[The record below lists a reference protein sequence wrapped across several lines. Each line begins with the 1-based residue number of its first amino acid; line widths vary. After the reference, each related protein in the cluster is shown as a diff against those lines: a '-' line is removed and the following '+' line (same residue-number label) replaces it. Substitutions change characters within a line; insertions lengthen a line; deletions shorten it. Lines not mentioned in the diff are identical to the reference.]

1 MLRPPN
7 RSARRCVG
15 RRHDAA
21 ADCATTSS
29 GGHIRRP
36 NFLGITGRGAIS
48 SFGRRLCELVLGDV
62 SDGVGAGG
70 GDSVRPPGG
79 GGCCSIALLPQPLD
93 HVLLQADM
101 TAVAPGPLESDLARE
116 LAMAADVE
124 STGGAT
130 VFRFSD
136 ASMRRALDAG
146 RSAADL
152 HTMLATRSR
161 TPVPQPLSYLI
172 DDVAR
177 RHGRIRIG
185 IAGAYLRCDD
195 EAVLN
200 EVLADRRVESL
211 RLRRL
216 SPSVVV
222 SPLAPERVAERL
234 REVGYAPAAESSGRR
249 VVAAS
254 ARCSVAR
261 RRDQG
266 RFAAVPNLPRRRH
279 RSSASRCKAIRGG
292 DRAVTRCAGSVLGG
306 SASDVLPHS
315 ASSETLAVLQDAV
328 RSGRAVWIGYLNAQ
342 GQASN
347 RIIEPQRLA
356 GGYLTAFDY
365 RRDEPRT
372 FAVHR
377 ITGVAELT
385 MARSMHR
392 RRRHAR
398 APGTMAQ

>member
-1 MLRPPN
+1 
-7 RSARRCVG
+7 
-15 RRHDAA
+15 
-21 ADCATTSS
+21 
-29 GGHIRRP
+29 
-36 NFLGITGRGAIS
+36 
-48 SFGRRLCELVLGDV
+48 
-62 SDGVGAGG
+62 
-70 GDSVRPPGG
+70 
-79 GGCCSIALLPQPLD
+79 
-93 HVLLQADM
+93 LQADM

-130 VFRFSD
+130 VFRFS
-136 ASMRRALDAG
+136 ASSVRRALDAG

-185 IAGAYLRCDD
+185 VAGAYLRCDD
-195 EAVLN
+195 EAVMS
-200 EVLADRRVESL
+200 EMLADRRIESL

-216 SPSVVV
+216 SPTVVV

-234 REVGYAPAAESSGRR
+234 RELGYAPAAETPDGSLLLRR
-249 VVAAS
+249 PDSRRAPARPRTTRRRPELAAPAAS
-254 ARCSVAR
+254 VI
-261 RRDQG
+261 G
-266 RFAAVPNLPRRRH
+266 LAV
-279 RSSASRCKAIRGG
+279 KAIRGG
-292 DRAVTRCAGSVLGG
+292 DRAVTAARGAVLGV
-306 SASDVLPHS
+306 ATSDVVPHS

-328 RSGRAVWIGYLNAQ
+328 VSGRAVWIGYLNAQ

-377 ITGVAELT
+377 ITGVAELDDEESP
-385 MARSMHR
+385 AGRL
-392 RRRHAR
+392 AE
-398 APGTMAQ
+398 